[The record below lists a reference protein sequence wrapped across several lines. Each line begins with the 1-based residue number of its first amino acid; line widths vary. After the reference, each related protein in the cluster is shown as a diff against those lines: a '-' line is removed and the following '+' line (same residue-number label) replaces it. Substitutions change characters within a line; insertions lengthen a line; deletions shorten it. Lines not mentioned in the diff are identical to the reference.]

1 MKSAWLWIG
10 VVLTASS
17 FACSLYVWSERA
29 HLLPDQV
36 PTHWNAAGQ
45 PDQFHARDEMF
56 WILQI
61 APLLQL
67 GFLALTPV
75 LLWLSPRSFDFEGS
89 TRIYY
94 RVMTLVLLLFSYI
107 NGVLLVA
114 YTHPDANTL
123 RWLVGGLFGFFAILG
138 NVLGQVPRNFWMG
151 IRVPWTLASPVVWTK
166 THRLAAWLWAGG
178 GLMGMVLVFVGVH
191 PYVYLPLMGVI
202 LLLPI
207 GYSLWLY
214 KWLERHGKLDI
225 P

>member
-1 MKSAWLWIG
+1 MKSTWFWIG
-10 VVLTASS
+10 VLLTAGS
-17 FACSLYVWSERA
+17 FAGSFYVWTERA

-36 PTHWNAAGQ
+36 PTHWNAAGE
-45 PDQFHARDEMF
+45 PDQFLARDDMF

-61 APLLQL
+61 GPLVQL
-67 GFLALTPV
+67 GFLALIPL

-94 RVMTLVLLLFSYI
+94 RVMTLALVLFSYL
-107 NGVLLVA
+107 NGLLLVA
-114 YTHPDANTL
+114 YTHPEANTL
-123 RWLVGGLFGFFAILG
+123 SWLLGGLFGFFALLG

-151 IRVPWTLASPVVWTK
+151 IRVPWTLASPLVWIK
-166 THRLAAWLWAGG
+166 THRLAAWLWVGG
-178 GLMGMVLVFVGVH
+178 GLLGILLVIVGAPLYAFLSLLAVMV
-191 PYVYLPLMGVI
+191 
-202 LLLPI
+202 LLPI